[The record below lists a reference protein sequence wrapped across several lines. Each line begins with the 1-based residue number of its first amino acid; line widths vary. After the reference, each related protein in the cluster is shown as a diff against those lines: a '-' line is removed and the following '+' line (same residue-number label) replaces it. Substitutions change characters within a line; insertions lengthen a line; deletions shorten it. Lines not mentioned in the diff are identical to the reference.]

1 MPRCGRLLLVTICS
15 LVAAEALA
23 ARELVPAAWQVE
35 GGATV
40 HEGAVTLPEPVATAS
55 ADAGLEGAAERRF
68 LCQTDLRADAPSAT
82 ACLVLRVQTAGG
94 VYEHRLFEHCQLSAD
109 WTSFTESLVFPESA
123 INLADMRLIR
133 TETPGDVQLRGLRLV
148 EDALRHDYRPRPF
161 VSAPADWGP
170 TRPPTGAELLYR
182 TGLASVS
189 CDAWTPL
196 VFCARSQLPL
206 RTVVKATFDLPKSA
220 GEPFVLALG
229 HPDTYIGTPQGQASV
244 VIDGELYRHYSVET
258 NLYSSQWDGQVML
271 FIRPELPPGKLLR
284 IGYFLSWE
292 GGGQA
297 ERWLDAEVVSIPAG
311 PALQAFPVALA
322 ISCPWETPRMPGFA
336 DLLRRTGITAVEV
349 GDITGY
355 DERRKATFDFLHEQ
369 GIRAI
374 GGFSPGWWWTYQTAL
389 AKDPDMQAQGV
400 DGQPVPTDHGPA
412 ACPSYRGPVYQ
423 QQMDLM
429 RVYAR
434 YGLSD
439 VSFDEEFFGP
449 GTRICFC
456 PRCRELFDEYR
467 AAHQLVSDVTLEQ
480 IAQDPR
486 QHPGLARAWAQFK
499 ADLMTQW
506 YVDYRKALEDE
517 LALTGRAQELR
528 MYATCQTLAHGAGD
542 VEFQSIMRDNAAR
555 LGRGIIQGLLPM
567 PYFYDA
573 YYGGSVRKVGT
584 DLTALQEMWGAYT
597 DGRPSLFPYLLTGGI
612 GMCYVEPAHGLK
624 AQLYE
629 AFTTRAVS
637 GCIFWK
643 MTGLDARGYRELA
656 EGLHALAQV
665 EEFLAE
671 GELREVTCNRDTAA
685 ARALVHGDEAAL
697 LVTEYSYDPVRVTV
711 EYPVAEASV
720 VEDVETGQTIAQ
732 LPTGATSFGVDIGRE
747 RARLLRVRTEQP
759 R

>member
-1 MPRCGRLLLVTICS
+1 MPRCGRPLLGTICS
-15 LVAAEALA
+15 LVAAGALG
-23 ARELVPAAWQVE
+23 AREFVPAGWR
-35 GGATV
+35 T
-40 HEGAVTLPEPVATAS
+40 EGAAVVEDGTVTLCDASATAS
-55 ADAGLEGAAERRF
+55 ATVGLTELAGRRF
-68 LCQTDLRADAPSAT
+68 LCQTDLRADDPSAT

-94 VYEHRLFEHCQLSAD
+94 VYEHRLFEHCQLSTD

-123 INLADMRLIR
+123 INLADIRLIR
-133 TETPGDVQLRGLRLV
+133 MEAPGDVQLRGLRLA
-148 EDALRHDYRPRPF
+148 EDALRYDYRPRPF
-161 VSAPADWGP
+161 VSAPPEWGP

-182 TGLASVS
+182 PGPAAVS
-189 CDAWTPL
+189 CDARAPL
-196 VFCARSQLPL
+196 VFLARSQLPL
-206 RTVVKATFDLPKSA
+206 RTVVTVTFDLPESA
-220 GEPFVLALG
+220 GEPFVVAQG
-229 HPDTYIGTPQGQASV
+229 HPESYVGVPTDEGA
-244 VIDGELYRHYSVET
+244 VIVEGKPYRRYSTRT
-258 NLYSSQWDGQVML
+258 NLYYAQNDGQVML
-271 FIRPELPPGKLLR
+271 FIRPEPPPGTLVR

-292 GGGQA
+292 GGRQA

-311 PALQAFPVALA
+311 PALEHFPVALA
-322 ISCPWETPRMPGFA
+322 ISYPWETPRMPGFA
-336 DLLRRTGITAVEV
+336 QLLQRTGITAVEV

-355 DERRKATFDFLHEQ
+355 GDRRKATFDFLRQE

-389 AKDPDMQAQGV
+389 ATDPDMQAQGA

-423 QQMDLM
+423 KQMDLM

-434 YGLSD
+434 YGLTD

-456 PRCRELFDEYR
+456 PRCRALFDGYR

-480 IAQDPR
+480 FAQDPR
-486 QHPGLARAWAQFK
+486 QHPDLARAWAQFK
-499 ADLMTQW
+499 ADLMTEW
-506 YVDYRKALEDE
+506 YADYRKALEEE

-528 MYATCQTLAHGAGD
+528 LYATCQTLAHGAGE

-573 YYGGSVRKVGT
+573 HYGGSVRKVGE
-584 DLTALQEMWGAYT
+584 DLMALQELWGPHTA
-597 DGRPSLFPYLLTGGI
+597 GRPSLFPYLLTGGV
-612 GMCYVEPAHGLK
+612 GMCYVEPTQGLK

-665 EEFLAE
+665 EDVLVE
-671 GELREVTCNRDTAA
+671 GEVGSVACSPDAAA

-697 LVTEYSYDPVRVTV
+697 LVTEYGYDPVRVTV
-711 EYPVAEASV
+711 QYPVAEASV
-720 VEDVETGQTIAQ
+720 VEDVETGETIAQ
-732 LPTGATSFGVDIGRE
+732 LPTGAASFGVDIGPE
-747 RARLLRVRTEQP
+747 RARLLRIRPE
-759 R
+759 